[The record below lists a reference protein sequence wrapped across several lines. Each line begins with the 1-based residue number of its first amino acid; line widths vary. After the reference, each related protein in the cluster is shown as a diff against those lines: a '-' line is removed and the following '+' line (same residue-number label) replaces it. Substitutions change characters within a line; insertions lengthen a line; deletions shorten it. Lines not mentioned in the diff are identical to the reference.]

1 MGGLPATRAQQKVI
15 EPVYDRFAVAASLL
29 NFVANNVVKKQH
41 SIRLRAEGFFVFCIA
56 VIVRQ

>member
-1 MGGLPATRAQQKVI
+1 MGGLPATPAQQKVI
-15 EPVYDRFAVAASLL
+15 EPVYDRFAVGASLL

-41 SIRLRAEGFFVFCIA
+41 SIGLRAEGFFVFCIA